1 MSKTT
6 NLQLFKHDEPLETN
20 ENDFDIDEAL
30 NDNWDILDAFAG
42 QVDTRLETLEND
54 LDEIS
59 TNLDALETNIETLQS
74 NVTSLQTDNETNK
87 QNIQD
92 LQSEQETQNTAIENN
107 TEELELLKNNLPDP
121 ITTEES
127 EEITVQN
134 AMNYYGSLD
143 VSGNST
149 QATRSGKNK
158 LKISDVAETTNGNGI
173 TYSVKDG
180 VITLNGT
187 STRPHYINFKSDA
200 IDLPANTY
208 TMSSKVISGSY
219 SGVAGK
225 QLNDDTNS
233 NILNGNYM
241 QDTATVEIAEDKTG
255 VYLSLYIG
263 GTVVLNNY
271 KLEIQLEEGTEATEI
286 EKYGVMPSPDY
297 PSEIKNCGD
306 NINRFDKSTIK
317 TGYYLDSAGAEVANT
332 NYAITDYIEVEEN
345 ENYTYQGLNITA
357 SFGAKGAYYNS
368 SKEFVSPL
376 DLNAENTTIL
386 IPENVK
392 YVKFTIRTTN
402 NNQDTFKIEK
412 GSIATPY
419 SAYNC
424 GSVDIKVENANKY
437 VPFETELV
445 NRGVTTNFY
454 LSGNIKLNG
463 TATGSG
469 GRDTTKNVSTKN
481 VLKAGQPYTMYVEV
495 VSGTGETGNIYLNR
509 VDNNAGLRYC
519 KEGEVKTF
527 TQNED
532 VEVYWGINVIQGNA
546 YDNLMLRFGLFEGT
560 YTYEEIRKKFVIH
573 EEQIIPFPL
582 KEGQLLHAGDYLA
595 SDGVHH
601 VKQTCVFDG
610 TENVLSGYLDETID
624 SFRIVTSGKYNQMLG
639 YQTDDKC
646 SHFKNLGHTPAWGRQ
661 ANTFALSSEGYL
673 YIFFEKNK
681 ITSETEAK
689 NWIAEQYN
697 NGTPL
702 TAEGTLEEEHIE
714 PYTEEQQAVYN
725 ELQRL
730 ILYKG
735 YNYITCIDETK
746 CKMKL
751 TYRPDNNS
759 KIKSLEERVA
769 ALESEATA

>member
-30 NDNWDILDAFAG
+30 NDNWDILDTFAG

-59 TNLDALETNIETLQS
+59 TNLDTLETSIENIQS

-107 TEELELLKNNLPDP
+107 TEELELLKNNLPDS
-121 ITTEES
+121 ITTDQS
-127 EEITVQN
+127 EEITVQD
-134 AMNYYGSLD
+134 AMNYYSSLD

-149 QATRSGKNK
+149 QYTRSGKNK
-158 LKISDVAETTNGNGI
+158 LYLADVAEATNAHGI

-187 STRPHYINFKSDA
+187 SVRAHYINFRDSVFS
-200 IDLPANTY
+200 LPANTY
-208 TMSSKVISGSY
+208 TMSTKVVSGSY
-219 SGVAGK
+219 SKVSSGK
-225 QLNDDTNS
+225 QLNEVKEDGTETN
-233 NILNGNYM
+233 IFNGNYIEN
-241 QDTATVEIAEDKTG
+241 TTTREITEDKSS
-255 VYLSLYIG
+255 VFFALYIG
-263 GTVVLNNY
+263 GTDVFNNY
-271 KLEIQLEEGTEATEI
+271 KFEVQLEEGTQATEI
-286 EKYGVMPSPDY
+286 EKYGAMPSPEF
-297 PSEIKNCGD
+297 PSEIKNCKTS
-306 NINRFDKSTIK
+306 IN
-317 TGYYLDSAGAEVANT
+317 
-332 NYAITDYIEVEEN
+332 
-345 ENYTYQGLNITA
+345 
-357 SFGAKGAYYNS
+357 
-368 SKEFVSPL
+368 
-376 DLNAENTTIL
+376 
-386 IPENVK
+386 
-392 YVKFTIRTTN
+392 
-402 NNQDTFKIEK
+402 
-412 GSIATPY
+412 
-419 SAYNC
+419 
-424 GSVDIKVENANKY
+424 IKVENANKY
-437 VPFETELV
+437 VPFEASWGAFRGIELA
-445 NRGVTTNFY
+445 FY
-454 LSGNIKLNG
+454 LDGTVKLNG

-532 VEVYWGINVIQGNA
+532 VEVYWGINVNEGNVF
-546 YDNLMLRFGLFEGT
+546 DNLVLRLGLFEGT
-560 YTYEEIRKKFVIH
+560 YTYEEIKSRFDIH
-573 EEQIIPFPL
+573 KEQIITFPL
-582 KEGQLLHAGDYLA
+582 KEGQLLHAGDYLT

-610 TENVLSGYLDETID
+610 TENIIIAYNDETID
-624 SFRIVTSGKYNQMLG
+624 SFRIAINSKYNQMLG
-639 YQTDDKC
+639 YQADDKC
-646 SHFKNLGHTPAWGRQ
+646 SHFINLGHTPSWGRQ

-689 NWIAEQYN
+689 NWITEQYN

-702 TAEGTLEEEHIE
+702 TAEGTLEEEYVE
-714 PYTEEQQAVYN
+714 PYTEEQQAVRN
-725 ELQRL
+725 ELQNL

-735 YNYITCIDETK
+735 YNYITCTDETK
-746 CKMKL
+746 CKMQL
-751 TYRPDNNS
+751 TYRPDNNI
-759 KIKSLEERVA
+759 KIKSLEERIA
-769 ALESEATA
+769 ALESEATV